1 MIAEIGQYAMILALV
16 TALIL
21 SVFPMVGAQTNR
33 PHLIGIAR
41 PASWALFIWVVI
53 AFICLTINFIQ
64 NDFSVL
70 YVAQNS
76 NSNLPLIYRICAVWG
91 GHEGSILL
99 WALMLAAWTLAVA
112 VFSKHLPDKMIARI
126 LAVLG
131 ILSVGVLLFTI
142 LTSNPFDRL
151 FPPAPEGRDL
161 NPLLQDPGMIIHPP
175 FLYMGY
181 VGSAVAFAFAIA
193 ALLSGR

>member
-21 SVFPMVGAQTNR
+21 SVFPMVGAQSNR
-33 PHLIGIAR
+33 PHLMAIAR
-41 PASWALFIWVVI
+41 PASWALFIWVAI
-53 AFICLTINFIQ
+53 AFICLTVNFIQ

-99 WALMLAAWTLAVA
+99 CTHASSL
-112 VFSKHLPDKMIARI
+112 
-126 LAVLG
+126 
-131 ILSVGVLLFTI
+131 
-142 LTSNPFDRL
+142 
-151 FPPAPEGRDL
+151 
-161 NPLLQDPGMIIHPP
+161 DPSRSR
-175 FLYMGY
+175 FL
-181 VGSAVAFAFAIA
+181 
-193 ALLSGR
+193 